1 MTILEID
8 VPGYGCLK
16 LRHLVMDYNGT
27 LALDGQLIPGVG
39 KQLIQLSQSLN
50 LHVVT
55 ADTHGG
61 AQLNLKNLPCRL
73 QVLPPD
79 HQAEA
84 KKVYVQQ
91 LGAGETVAIGNGRND
106 RLMLREA
113 ALGIAVILNEGAC
126 SATLADADMVCT
138 SIADA
143 LDMLLFPL
151 RLVAGLRI

>member
-1 MTILEID
+1 MLEID
-8 VPGYGCLK
+8 IPGYGCLQ

-27 LALDGQLIPGVG
+27 LALDGQLIPGVD
-39 KQLIQLSQSLN
+39 KQLIELSQSLS

-61 AQLNLKNLPCRL
+61 AQRNLKDLPCRL

-84 KKVYVQQ
+84 KSAFVQD
-91 LGAGETVAIGNGRND
+91 LGAEAAVAIGNGRND

-143 LDMLLFPL
+143 LDLLRWPL
-151 RLVAGLRI
+151 RLVAGLRN

>member
-1 MTILEID
+1 MLDID
-8 VPGYGCLK
+8 IPGYGCLP

-27 LALDGQLIPGVG
+27 LALDGRLIPGVG
-39 KQLIQLSQSLN
+39 KQLIELSQSLS

-61 AQLNLKNLPCRL
+61 AQRNLKDLPCRL

-84 KKVYVQQ
+84 KSAYVQE
-91 LGAGETVAIGNGRND
+91 LGAGEAVAIGNGRND

-143 LDMLLFPL
+143 LDLLRFPL
-151 RLVAGLRI
+151 RLVAGLRT

>member
-1 MTILEID
+1 MLELEI
-8 VPGYGCLK
+8 PGYGCLR

-27 LALDGQLIPGVG
+27 LALDGGLVPGVG
-39 KQLIQLSQSLN
+39 KRLIQLSQSLN

-61 AQLNLKNLPCRL
+61 AQQNLKGLPCGL
-73 QVLPPD
+73 QILPSEQ
-79 HQAEA
+79 QAEA
-84 KKVYVQQ
+84 KKAYVQK
-91 LGAGETVAIGNGRND
+91 LGAKETAAIGNGRND

-113 ALGIAVILNEGAC
+113 VLGVGVILNEGAF

-143 LDMLLFPL
+143 LDLFRFPL
-151 RLVAGLRI
+151 RLVAGLRT